1 MTCHFLSHLS
11 DITIFYTT
19 NFCCIISFLTKA
31 LGSGIL
37 FSTFFNS
44 VLLAKLLISGFD
56 SAVLILFSNSLT
68 LLLKALVCN
77 NPLTSGI
84 FSSRLPTLVS

>member
-37 FSTFFNS
+37 FSTFFNC
-44 VLLAKLLISGFD
+44 LLAKLLISGFD
-56 SAVLILFSNSLT
+56 SVVLILFSNSLT